1 MARGEAFLG
10 CERRKAMRHTWKI
23 VAIGMFLVFCAPFAV
38 AQMPMTGQ
46 MQRHGPMMGQGMPQ
60 YNAAT
65 EATLKGTVE
74 AVNQMGMSGMQG
86 RGGTHLTV
94 KTEKESIEVR
104 VGPTWFLE
112 QNKMTFAKG
121 DPVEVSGSR
130 VKFGTADVLIAREIK
145 KGGQALTLRDAKGVP
160 AWQGKGTGMQH
171 RHMS

>member
-1 MARGEAFLG
+1 M
-10 CERRKAMRHTWKI
+10 RRAWKV
-23 VAIGMFLVFCAPFAV
+23 VAIGIFLFFGVPFAV

-46 MQRHGPMMGQGMPQ
+46 MQRHGPMMGQKAPQ

-65 EATLKGTVE
+65 EATLKGIVQ
-74 AVNQMGMSGMQG
+74 AVNEMGMTGMQG

-94 KTEKESIEVR
+94 KTEKETVEVR

-121 DPVEVSGSR
+121 DPVEITGSR

-145 KGGQALTLRDAKGVP
+145 KGGQTLTLRDANGVP
-160 AWQGKGTGMQH
+160 AWRGKGEGMH
-171 RHMS
+171 RRRMS